1 VSWVFLL
8 AQDLIVIPMLIILG
22 LLGSKTPSWSLLGTQ
37 IGGAIAIIA
46 TINRAL
52 SRKARHFQFG
62 HLIQS
67 DHELQVFAALL
78 ICLGMS
84 FLTGMAHLS
93 TAPGAFAAGI
103 LVTAARETRWVHQT
117 LEPFRVVFVALF
129 FVSIGLLVDVSF
141 IATHS
146 IQVLLLVIVVL
157 VSNTL
162 LNGMILR
169 LLGFRWRESL
179 YAGAMLAQI
188 GEFSFVLA
196 AVGLSDGI
204 IIEVAYRYTIA
215 VIAISLLVSPFWISA
230 ARRLLKVRQ
239 IAALPEAG
247 SDKARHD

>member
-1 VSWVFLL
+1 
-8 AQDLIVIPMLIILG
+8 M
-22 LLGSKTPSWSLLGTQ
+22 
-37 IGGAIAIIA
+37 
-46 TINRAL
+46 
-52 SRKARHFQFG
+52 
-62 HLIQS
+62 
-67 DHELQVFAALL
+67 FAALL

-117 LEPFRVVFVALF
+117 LEPFRVIFVALF
-129 FVSIGLLVDVSF
+129 FVSIGLLVDVPF

-146 IQVLLLVIVVL
+146 IQVLLLLIVVL

-204 IIEVAYRYTIA
+204 II
-215 VIAISLLVSPFWISA
+215 
-230 ARRLLKVRQ
+230 
-239 IAALPEAG
+239 
-247 SDKARHD
+247 